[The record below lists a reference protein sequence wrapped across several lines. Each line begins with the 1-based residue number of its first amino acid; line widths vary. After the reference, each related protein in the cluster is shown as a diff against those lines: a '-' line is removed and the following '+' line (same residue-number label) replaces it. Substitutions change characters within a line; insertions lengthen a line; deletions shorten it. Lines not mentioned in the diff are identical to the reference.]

1 MIQIQEWIYQIL
13 RMIKNSSAILIILI
27 AGLFW
32 SFGPLV
38 VRYIDDA
45 QLIPWQ
51 YLFFRGSIIFLV
63 LNIYLFLAEGLK
75 FTKNYN
81 KIGLSGLIGG
91 VSLGIANISFILSI
105 TTTTAAVTM
114 MMLATQPFVAAILA
128 YVFLKEKISMTTFIA
143 IVVAAGGIIF
153 MSLDSK
159 GEGSLFGLIN
169 GLLSSLGFAGFTVSL
184 RWRRETP
191 KFTTVAIAGIFC
203 AAVAILVL
211 IFNDD
216 NIFISIKNSS
226 LSALHGF
233 LVCSGLILFSIK
245 SKDLPATDLTLLSL
259 TEVLGGIFWV
269 WLPLFGINEV
279 PTANTLI
286 GGGIITTAIIFYAF
300 NTKQP
305 LSSRYVWVKKK

>member
-1 MIQIQEWIYQIL
+1 
-13 RMIKNSSAILIILI
+13 MIKNNSAILIILI

-38 VRYIDDA
+38 VRYIDNA
-45 QLIPWQ
+45 HLIPWQ

-63 LNIYLFLAEGLK
+63 LNIYLFLVEGNK
-75 FTKNYN
+75 FLKNYN
-81 KIGLSGLIGG
+81 RIGLSGLIGG

-128 YVFLKEKISMTTFIA
+128 YIFLKEKIRLTTLIS
-143 IVVAAGGIIF
+143 IIVAAAGIIF

-159 GEGSLFGLIN
+159 GEGTLFGLLN

-184 RWRRETP
+184 RWRKQTP
-191 KFTTVAIAGIFC
+191 KFTTVSIAGIFC
-203 AAVAILVL
+203 ALVAVLVL
-211 IFNDD
+211 LFNDS

-233 LVCSGLILFSIK
+233 LVCTGLILYSSK
-245 SKDLPATDLTLLSL
+245 SRYLPATDLTLLSL

-269 WLPLFGINEV
+269 WLPIFGINEV
-279 PTANTLI
+279 PTTNTLI
-286 GGGIITTAIIFYAF
+286 GGGIITSAIIFYGLNA
-300 NTKQP
+300 KRI
-305 LSSRYVWVKKK
+305 LLSRYI

>member
-1 MIQIQEWIYQIL
+1 
-13 RMIKNSSAILIILI
+13 MIKNSSAILIVLI
-27 AGLFW
+27 AGLLW

-51 YLFFRGSIIFLV
+51 YLFFRGSVIFLV

-128 YVFLKEKISMTTFIA
+128 YIFLREKISRTTLIS
-143 IVVAAGGIIF
+143 IIIAAGGIIF

-184 RWRRETP
+184 RWRKKTP

-211 IFNDD
+211 IFNDN
-216 NIFISIKNSS
+216 NIFISVKNSS

-269 WLPLFGINEV
+269 WLPIFGINEV
-279 PTANTLI
+279 PTVKTLI
-286 GGGIITTAIIFYAF
+286 GGGIITSAIIFYAF
-300 NTKQP
+300 NTRLP
-305 LSSRYVWVKKK
+305 LSSRYVWVKK

>member
-1 MIQIQEWIYQIL
+1 
-13 RMIKNSSAILIILI
+13 MIKNSSAILIVLI
-27 AGLFW
+27 AGIFW

-38 VRYIDDA
+38 VRHIDNA

-51 YLFFRGSIIFLV
+51 YLFFRGSVIFLV
-63 LNIYLFLAEGLK
+63 LNIYLFLAEGQK
-75 FTKNYN
+75 FIGNYSR
-81 KIGLSGLIGG
+81 IGLSGLIGG

-128 YVFLKEKISMTTFIA
+128 YIFLKEKISKTTFVA
-143 IVVAAGGIIF
+143 ITVAAAGIIF

-159 GEGSLFGLIN
+159 GEGTLFGLIN

-184 RWRRETP
+184 RWRKNTP

-203 AAVAILVL
+203 SAVAILVL
-211 IFNDD
+211 LFNDS
-216 NIFISIKNSS
+216 NILISLKNSS

-233 LVCSGLILFSIK
+233 LVCTGLILFSMK
-245 SKDLPATDLTLLSL
+245 SKYLPATDLTLLSL

-269 WLPLFGINEV
+269 WLPWFGINEV
-279 PTANTLI
+279 PSVNTLI
-286 GGGIITTAIIFYAF
+286 GGAIIISAIIFYGF
-300 NTKQP
+300 NTKRVLQ
-305 LSSRYVWVKKK
+305 SRYV

>member
-1 MIQIQEWIYQIL
+1 
-13 RMIKNSSAILIILI
+13 MIKNSSAILIVLI

-45 QLIPWQ
+45 HLIPWQ
-51 YLFFRGSIIFLV
+51 YLFFRGSVIFLV
-63 LNIYLFLAEGLK
+63 LNIYLFLAEGHK

-81 KIGLSGLIGG
+81 KIGLSGVIGG

-128 YVFLKEKISMTTFIA
+128 YVFLKEKISKTTLIS
-143 IVVAAGGIIF
+143 IIVAAGGIIF

-159 GEGSLFGLIN
+159 GEDSLFGLFN

-184 RWRRETP
+184 RWRKKTP
-191 KFTTVAIAGIFC
+191 KFNTVAIAGIFC

-211 IFNDD
+211 IFYDS
-216 NIFISIKNSS
+216 NILISVKNSS

-233 LVCSGLILFSIK
+233 LVCSGLILFSMK
-245 SKDLPATDLTLLSL
+245 SRYLPATDLTLLSL

-269 WLPLFGINEV
+269 WLPIFGINEV
-279 PTANTLI
+279 PTVNTLI

-300 NTKQP
+300 NTKRP
-305 LSSRYVWVKKK
+305 LSSRYIWAKN

>member
-1 MIQIQEWIYQIL
+1 
-13 RMIKNSSAILIILI
+13 MIKNSSAIVIVLI
-27 AGLFW
+27 AGIFW

-38 VRYIDDA
+38 VRHIDNA

-51 YLFFRGSIIFLV
+51 YLFFRGSVIFLV
-63 LNIYLFLAEGLK
+63 LNIYLFLAEGQK
-75 FTKNYN
+75 FILNYN

-91 VSLGIANISFILSI
+91 VSLGVANISFILSI

-128 YVFLKEKISMTTFIA
+128 YIFLKEKISKTTFIA
-143 IVVAAGGIIF
+143 ITVAAAGIIF

-159 GEGSLFGLIN
+159 GEGTLFGLIN

-184 RWRRETP
+184 RWRKNTP

-203 AAVAILVL
+203 SAVAILVL
-211 IFNDD
+211 LFNDN
-216 NIFISIKNSS
+216 NILISLKNSS

-233 LVCSGLILFSIK
+233 LVCTGLILFSMK
-245 SKDLPATDLTLLSL
+245 SRYLPATDLTLLSL

-269 WLPLFGINEV
+269 WLPWFGINEV
-279 PTANTLI
+279 PSVNTLI
-286 GGGIITTAIIFYAF
+286 GGAIIISAIIFYGY
-300 NTKQP
+300 NTKRVLQ
-305 LSSRYVWVKKK
+305 SRYV

>member
-1 MIQIQEWIYQIL
+1 
-13 RMIKNSSAILIILI
+13 MIKNSSAILIVLI

-51 YLFFRGSIIFLV
+51 YLFFRGSVIFLV

-128 YVFLKEKISMTTFIA
+128 YIFLKEKISKTTFIA

-184 RWRRETP
+184 RWRKKTP

-211 IFNDD
+211 IFNDN
-216 NIFISIKNSS
+216 NIFISVKNSS

-269 WLPLFGINEV
+269 WLPIFGINEV
-279 PTANTLI
+279 PTVNTLI
-286 GGGIITTAIIFYAF
+286 GGGIITSAIIFYAF
-300 NTKQP
+300 NAKRP
-305 LSSRYVWVKKK
+305 LSSRYVWVKK

>member
-1 MIQIQEWIYQIL
+1 
-13 RMIKNSSAILIILI
+13 MIKNSSAILIVLI

-63 LNIYLFLAEGLK
+63 LNVYLFLVEGIK

-81 KIGLSGLIGG
+81 KIGLSGIIGG

-128 YVFLKEKISMTTFIA
+128 YLFLKEKISMTTFIA

-184 RWRRETP
+184 RWRKKTP

-211 IFNDD
+211 ILNDN
-216 NIFISIKNSS
+216 NIFISVKNSA

-269 WLPLFGINEV
+269 WLPIFGINEV

-305 LSSRYVWVKKK
+305 LSSRYVWVKKNNL

>member
-1 MIQIQEWIYQIL
+1 
-13 RMIKNSSAILIILI
+13 MIKNSSAILIVLI

-51 YLFFRGSIIFLV
+51 YLFFRGSVIFLV

-184 RWRRETP
+184 RWRRKTP

-203 AAVAILVL
+203 AAIAILVL

-216 NIFISIKNSS
+216 NIFISVKNSS

-269 WLPLFGINEV
+269 WLPIFGINEV

>member
-1 MIQIQEWIYQIL
+1 
-13 RMIKNSSAILIILI
+13 MIKNSSAIVIVLI
-27 AGLFW
+27 AGIFW

-38 VRYIDDA
+38 VRHIDNA

-51 YLFFRGSIIFLV
+51 YLFFRGSVIFLV
-63 LNIYLFLAEGLK
+63 LNIYLFLAEGQK
-75 FTKNYN
+75 FIGNYSR
-81 KIGLSGLIGG
+81 IGLSGLIGG

-128 YVFLKEKISMTTFIA
+128 YIFLKEKISKTTLIA
-143 IVVAAGGIIF
+143 ITVAAAGIIF

-159 GEGSLFGLIN
+159 GEGTLFGLIN

-184 RWRRETP
+184 RWRKNTP

-203 AAVAILVL
+203 SAVAILVL
-211 IFNDD
+211 LFNDN
-216 NIFISIKNSS
+216 NILISLKNSS

-233 LVCSGLILFSIK
+233 LVCTGLILFSMK
-245 SKDLPATDLTLLSL
+245 SRYLPATDLTLLSL

-269 WLPLFGINEV
+269 WLPWFGINEV
-279 PTANTLI
+279 PSVNTLI
-286 GGGIITTAIIFYAF
+286 GGAIIIFAIIFYGF
-300 NTKQP
+300 NTKRVLQ
-305 LSSRYVWVKKK
+305 SRYV

>member
-1 MIQIQEWIYQIL
+1 
-13 RMIKNSSAILIILI
+13 MIKNSSAILIVLI
-27 AGLFW
+27 AGIFW

-38 VRYIDDA
+38 VRHIDNA

-51 YLFFRGSIIFLV
+51 YLFFRGSVIFLV
-63 LNIYLFLAEGLK
+63 LNIYLFLAEGQK
-75 FTKNYN
+75 FIGNYSR
-81 KIGLSGLIGG
+81 IGLSGLIGG

-128 YVFLKEKISMTTFIA
+128 YIFLKEKISKTTFIA
-143 IVVAAGGIIF
+143 ITVAAAGIIF

-159 GEGSLFGLIN
+159 GEGTLFGLIN

-184 RWRRETP
+184 RWRKNTP

-203 AAVAILVL
+203 SAFAILVL
-211 IFNDD
+211 LFNDSS
-216 NIFISIKNSS
+216 ILISLKNSS

-233 LVCSGLILFSIK
+233 LVCTGLILFSMK
-245 SKDLPATDLTLLSL
+245 SKYLPATDLTLLSL

-269 WLPLFGINEV
+269 WLRWFGINEV
-279 PTANTLI
+279 PSVNTLI
-286 GGGIITTAIIFYAF
+286 GGAIIISAIIFYGY
-300 NTKQP
+300 NTKRVLQ
-305 LSSRYVWVKKK
+305 SRYV